1 MSTTTPLPAASPV
14 FPRTLPPKFENIP
27 AELRALKQW
36 IVWAHTWKEAEK
48 KWAKVPYSPATGAN
62 ASSTD
67 PATWGTFEEA
77 VAAYTA
83 SRSNPNDNFDGVGFV
98 FTGTP
103 YMGVDQD
110 HVLEG
115 DALAPAAQRI
125 VAELATYTEVSPSGT
140 GVKSF
145 LRARKP
151 GNAWSK
157 ITGLGLEMYDESRY
171 FTMTGYILD
180 GLPAEPQERQDQ
192 VDALYYRILAE
203 RAKPATSAP
212 TSAAAPTAP
221 AMSDDEVVQ
230 RVVGSA
236 NAGKFMKLMA
246 GDITGYP
253 GDSEADMALAGILTF
268 WTADAEQIERIM
280 RRAKLERSKWDTSRP
295 GGTYISTTIEKALEA
310 RTAAYTGNVPVLEL
324 GLRPLNTL
332 AMKPVPWLW
341 PGYLPLGATSLL
353 VGDPGNGKTLSGLD
367 LLARVTVGAAWPDGV
382 PNTFGPRNVIVLS
395 AEDSNEYTIRPRIE
409 AAGGDSSRVFVVPSD
424 KVGKLSLQTGVE
436 QLRRAIEKYDPLVIL
451 IDPLS
456 AYMPG
461 IDTYRDNEVRSSLT
475 PFVALLD
482 QHGVACI
489 AIVHMSKN
497 IERNAM
503 QRFLGSVAFTAL
515 SRSTF
520 MVSRDPDA
528 HEGDDTRRFFLP
540 LKFNLGREP
549 EGRAFKIVSTKVKGD
564 SVQIDTPVAQWEA
577 GAVNADANEVLR
589 HLQNPSDRRR
599 EVRTALL
606 EMLKDG
612 PVLVKDAQEQL
623 DLKEAALRRL
633 RDKLRVMSVKD
644 PADAMH
650 GPYYLLPQD
659 WDAKT
664 REAWERERMAMREP
678 AQ

>member
-341 PGYLPLGATSLL
+341 PG
-353 VGDPGNGKTLSGLD
+353 
-367 LLARVTVGAAWPDGV
+367 
-382 PNTFGPRNVIVLS
+382 
-395 AEDSNEYTIRPRIE
+395 
-409 AAGGDSSRVFVVPSD
+409 
-424 KVGKLSLQTGVE
+424 
-436 QLRRAIEKYDPLVIL
+436 
-451 IDPLS
+451 
-456 AYMPG
+456 
-461 IDTYRDNEVRSSLT
+461 
-475 PFVALLD
+475 
-482 QHGVACI
+482 
-489 AIVHMSKN
+489 
-497 IERNAM
+497 
-503 QRFLGSVAFTAL
+503 
-515 SRSTF
+515 
-520 MVSRDPDA
+520 
-528 HEGDDTRRFFLP
+528 
-540 LKFNLGREP
+540 
-549 EGRAFKIVSTKVKGD
+549 
-564 SVQIDTPVAQWEA
+564 
-577 GAVNADANEVLR
+577 
-589 HLQNPSDRRR
+589 
-599 EVRTALL
+599 
-606 EMLKDG
+606 
-612 PVLVKDAQEQL
+612 
-623 DLKEAALRRL
+623 
-633 RDKLRVMSVKD
+633 
-644 PADAMH
+644 
-650 GPYYLLPQD
+650 
-659 WDAKT
+659 
-664 REAWERERMAMREP
+664 
-678 AQ
+678 